1 MRKILL
7 TIVIILLLVFC
18 YNAIVKSVTIGDFHI
33 SSIKEIDEN
42 NKKLDEKTEEVNSLI
57 DVTYP
62 KENNELNNASKA
74 MQEIKERYLKETSAS
89 SEQEI
94 ESALQVENY
103 DIERLYVK
111 LGMHAKEEGVQ
122 IKFTLSS
129 PQIENIRDLNFTV
142 EGTYIAITNFL
153 YSIEDDDELKFR
165 IYNFKLLPYKED
177 ILQASFTVRNVRVT
191 QESIKANS
199 SVQNTTAET
208 DNSNQSNNNGTNTTK
223 N

>member
-7 TIVIILLLVFC
+7 LIVIILLLVFC
-18 YNAIVKSVTIGDFHI
+18 YTAIVKGTSIGSLHI

-62 KENNELNNASKA
+62 KENDELNNASKA
-74 MQEIKERYLKETSAS
+74 MQEVKERYLKETSS
-89 SEQEI
+89 STEQEI
-94 ESALQVENY
+94 ENALQVENY

-111 LGMHAKEEGVQ
+111 LGMHAKKEGVQ
-122 IKFTLSS
+122 IKFTLGA

-142 EGTYIAITNFL
+142 EGSYIAITNFL
-153 YSIEDDDELKFR
+153 YAIEDDEELKFR
-165 IYNFKLLPYKED
+165 IYNFKLLPYKEN

-191 QESIKANS
+191 QNSIQATS
-199 SVQNTTAET
+199 SVQNVSTEA
-208 DNSNQSNNNGTNTTK
+208 DKSNQNNNAENTSK
-223 N
+223 Q